1 NISINV
7 SKFAPEQRY
16 HLFAVLFDAD
26 PSISDSLSPEQRR
39 RLYAVLIA
47 IDYSLTRSLSDA
59 RSVICDI
66 TNEQPI
72 LEFQDDLGFTNTTE
86 TVNTFQ
92 DLILILL
99 PKKNNQPSPQKSITP
114 LITTATDVLDS
125 TDTTIET
132 INISQGRGKKKQV
145 KPKIKKTLRQ
155 TRSNKK
161 AKTVKTP

>member
-1 NISINV
+1 DNISIDV
-7 SKFAPEQRY
+7 SKFASEQCYR
-16 HLFAVLFDAD
+16 LFVTLFNAD
-26 PSISDSLSPEQRR
+26 LSIPGSLSLEQYCC
-39 RLYAVLIA
+39 LYAVLIA
-47 IDYSLTRSLSDA
+47 IDSSLTGSLPDA

-66 TNEQPI
+66 TNEQ
-72 LEFQDDLGFTNTTE
+72 
-86 TVNTFQ
+86 
-92 DLILILL
+92 
-99 PKKNNQPSPQKSITP
+99 KNNRPLPQKPITP

-161 AKTVKTP
+161 AKT